1 MKKRFNLKE
10 QEGETSEEELYDSLG
25 TVLELATTMCND
37 HENETYHTLD
47 PHEALECLYEID
59 TPRAHRLIEMI
70 KFYDDELDSMGAKED
85 YRDDDEYMDE
95 YGEDEL
101 PDWMGESKVIKL
113 KESDL
118 QKVLNETH
126 VDGKGSNYIK
136 DVDKSSKDNNDLCD
150 ELTINSVKE
159 LKRKMRGMSIPKK
172 DKVKI
177 DNYIK
182 EMNKTNKELSA
193 DLDVNNTY
201 LRFIQNILCTY
212 SKEDKNNIDESKVI
226 KLNED
231 FSDDKESLIFKVLR
245 RLKGVTKDQLEYN
258 MKNDLPWDWRG
269 SKEGFYEKMEP
280 RKNYTGSN

>member
-37 HENETYHTLD
+37 HENETWYTLD

-59 TPRAHRLIEMI
+59 SPRAHRLIEMI
-70 KFYDDELDSMGAKED
+70 KFYDDELDSMGAEED
-85 YRDDDEYMDE
+85 YRDDNEFMDE

-101 PDWMGESKVIKL
+101 PDWMLESKVVKL

-118 QKVLNETH
+118 HRIVKKV
-126 VDGKGSNYIK
+126 
-136 DVDKSSKDNNDLCD
+136 
-150 ELTINSVKE
+150 
-159 LKRKMRGMSIPKK
+159 
-172 DKVKI
+172 
-177 DNYIK
+177 
-182 EMNKTNKELSA
+182 
-193 DLDVNNTY
+193 
-201 LRFIQNILCTY
+201 
-212 SKEDKNNIDESKVI
+212 
-226 KLNED
+226 LNED

-245 RLKGVTKDQLEYN
+245 RLKGVSKEQLEYN
-258 MKNDLPWDWRG
+258 MRNDLPWDWRG

>member
-1 MKKRFNLKE
+1 MYIFILFPIFINIYKIVMKKRFNLKE

-59 TPRAHRLIEMI
+59 SPRAHRLIEMI
-70 KFYDDELDSMGAKED
+70 KFYDDELDSMGAEED
-85 YRDDDEYMDE
+85 YRDDNEFMDE

-101 PDWMGESKVIKL
+101 PDWMLESKVVKL

-118 QKVLNETH
+118 HRIVKKV
-126 VDGKGSNYIK
+126 
-136 DVDKSSKDNNDLCD
+136 
-150 ELTINSVKE
+150 
-159 LKRKMRGMSIPKK
+159 
-172 DKVKI
+172 
-177 DNYIK
+177 
-182 EMNKTNKELSA
+182 
-193 DLDVNNTY
+193 
-201 LRFIQNILCTY
+201 
-212 SKEDKNNIDESKVI
+212 
-226 KLNED
+226 LNED

-245 RLKGVTKDQLEYN
+245 RLKGVSKEQLEYN
-258 MKNDLPWDWRG
+258 MRNDLPWDWRG